1 MTGYKSRLVAF
12 DRPVARGVGG
22 QHLVHQGQG
31 AVFVEAELELG
42 VGNDDALGQRKS
54 GGGLVNLDTDFFDLR
69 GQFGANDLL
78 DLRVADVFVM
88 LAGLGLGGGREDR
101 LGQLAGVFQAGGQRH
116 AADRLRGLVFL
127 PAAAGQ
133 VAAHH
138 GLDRNRLEP
147 LDQHRAAYHLRQ
159 LGRCDHALGRLA
171 SQVVGADVAELAEP
185 EQRHLREQRAFAGDR
200 LTQNHIKSA
209 EPVAG
214 DHQQAVF
221 ADGVVV
227 AYLAARQQRQR
238 RQGGGVQRCGHGVQ
252 RTTWANSPLA

>member
-1 MTGYKSRLVAF
+1 MTLYLR
-12 DRPVARGVGG
+12 
-22 QHLVHQGQG
+22 HLAEDGTWVYG
-31 AVFVEAELELG
+31 ACPL
-42 VGNDDALGQRKS
+42 
-54 GGGLVNLDTDFFDLR
+54 
-69 GQFGANDLL
+69 
-78 DLRVADVFVM
+78 VM
-88 LAGLGLGGGREDR
+88 LAGLGLGGRREDG

-116 AADRLRGLVFL
+116 AADRLRRLVFL

-133 VAAHH
+133 VAAHN

-147 LDQHRAAYHLRQ
+147 LDQHRAAHHLWQ
-159 LGRCDHALGRLA
+159 LGRRDRTFGRIA
-171 SQVVGADVAELAEP
+171 GQVVGANVAELVEP
-185 EQRHLREQRAFAGDR
+185 EQRHLREQRTFAGNR
-200 LTQNHIKSA
+200 LAQDHVKSA

-227 AYLAARQQRQR
+227 AYLATRQQRQR